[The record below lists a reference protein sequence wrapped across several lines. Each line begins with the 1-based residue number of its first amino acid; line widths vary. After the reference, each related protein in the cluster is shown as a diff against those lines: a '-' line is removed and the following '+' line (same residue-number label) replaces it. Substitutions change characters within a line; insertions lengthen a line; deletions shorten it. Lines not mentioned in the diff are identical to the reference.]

1 MAERPGMMIY
11 FDDWKS
17 LFSFI
22 SYEQLGRL
30 LFAAIVYCTEEK
42 EVVFSDDKALAMAWA
57 MLKPKIDRDEARY
70 YEKTGGGE

>member
-1 MAERPGMMIY
+1 MAERPGMMLY

-42 EVVFSDDKALAMAWA
+42 EVVFSDDKVLEIAWA
-57 MLKPKIDRDEARY
+57 MLKPKLDRDADRY
-70 YEKTGGGE
+70 DAKVGGWE